1 MRLLVGF
8 SYSVVAAD
16 CAFSNTHLLLLSLA
30 VAEKSI
36 TASTMTFLGLQKA
49 QGLSGSSWSCQQ
61 IGHLDSGS
69 LKKEEFFKRSQTA
82 YV

>member
-1 MRLLVGF
+1 MKEKAIV
-8 SYSVVAAD
+8 
-16 CAFSNTHLLLLSLA
+16 SLRSRVE